1 MEAGVEPTK
10 SVAELTVYKTA
21 GLPMPNSTVVRY
33 KSQYYCTIWSSGGGA
48 RMKVDKQQFDA
59 VLGALIRTPPMKKSD
74 IVSDSRRGRPRKN
87 QPARPRKSSR

>member
-1 MEAGVEPTK
+1 
-10 SVAELTVYKTA
+10 
-21 GLPMPNSTVVRY
+21 
-33 KSQYYCTIWSSGGGA
+33 
-48 RMKVDKQQFDA
+48 MKVDKQQFDA